1 MPIVK
6 ILKVSPYSD
15 SKRIDQHLTNL
26 LPLSRTAVQRLL
38 KLNLITVNNE
48 TVKANYKIRPDDEI
62 RIEIPGPTPLPL
74 QPEAISLD
82 IVYEDEHLLIVN
94 KPSGMV
100 VHPSPGHYSGTLV
113 HALLHHCKDLKGIGG
128 RERPG
133 IVHRLD
139 KDTSGVLVVA
149 KSDLVHRHLSNQFKD
164 RTVNKVY
171 VALVQ
176 GVMKKNRGE
185 IDLPIGRDTRDR
197 KKFSSRTVKPKHAK
211 TIFRV
216 LKRFKDATLVE
227 LKPETGRTHQLRVHL
242 AHLNHPVAGDS
253 FYGGRGYSKIGG
265 VKIERLMLHAMK
277 LGIIHPITGK
287 YMEFEPPLPAAM
299 KKIIECFNGQNQQNN
314 SKINY

>member
-6 ILKVSPYSD
+6 ILRVSPYSD
-15 SKRIDQHLTNL
+15 AKRIDQYVTNL
-26 LPLSRTAVQRLL
+26 LPLSRTTVQKLL
-38 KLNLITVNNE
+38 KLKLITVNSE
-48 TVKANYKIRPDDEI
+48 PVKANYKIRPDDEI
-62 RIEIPGPTPLPL
+62 KIEIPGPTPLPL
-74 QPEAISLD
+74 EPEAIPIN

-139 KDTSGVLVVA
+139 KDTSGVLVIA
-149 KSDLVHRHLSNQFKD
+149 KSDLVHRHLSKQFKD

-171 VALVQ
+171 IALVQ

-185 IDLPIGRDTRDR
+185 IDLPIGRDTKDR
-197 KKFSSRTVKPKHAK
+197 KKFSSRTIKPKHAK
-211 TIFRV
+211 TLYRV
-216 LKRFKDATLVE
+216 IKRFKNASLLE
-227 LKPETGRTHQLRVHL
+227 LRPETGRTHQLRVHL

-253 FYGGRGYSKIGG
+253 FYGGRGYSKLGNIM
-265 VKIERLMLHAMK
+265 IDRLMLHAMR
-277 LGIIHPITGK
+277 LGFTHPVTGK
-287 YMEFEPPLPAAM
+287 YMEFEPPLPDNM
-299 KKIIECFNGQNQQNN
+299 KIILERFSGQL
-314 SKINY
+314 SAK

>member
-15 SKRIDQHLTNL
+15 SKRIDQYLTNL

-38 KLNLITVNNE
+38 KLNLITVNKE
-48 TVKANYKIRPDDEI
+48 SVKANYKTRPDDEI

-74 QPEAISLD
+74 EPEAISLD

-100 VHPSPGHYSGTLV
+100 VHPAPGHYSGTLV

-139 KDTSGVLVVA
+139 KDTSGVIVIA
-149 KSDLVHRHLSNQFKD
+149 KSDLVHRHLSKQFKE

-171 VALVQ
+171 IALVQ

-185 IDLPIGRDTRDR
+185 IDLPIGRDTKDR

-211 TIFRV
+211 TLFRV
-216 LKRFKDATLVE
+216 IKRFKDATLLE

-277 LGIIHPITGK
+277 LGLTHPVTGK
-287 YMEFEPPLPAAM
+287 YMEFEPPLPDEM
-299 KKIIECFNGQNQQNN
+299 KKIIECFNGQQIE
-314 SKINY
+314 K

>member
-15 SKRIDQHLTNL
+15 SKRIDQYLTNL

-38 KLNLITVNNE
+38 KLNLITVNKE
-48 TVKANYKIRPDDEI
+48 SVKANYKTRPDDEI

-74 QPEAISLD
+74 EPEAISLD

-100 VHPSPGHYSGTLV
+100 VHPAPGHYSGTLV
-113 HALLHHCKDLKGIGG
+113 HALLHHCKDLKGIGV
-128 RERPG
+128 RDRPG
-133 IVHRLD
+133 IVHMLD
-139 KDTSGVLVVA
+139 KDTSGVIVIA
-149 KSDLVHRHLSNQFKD
+149 KSDLVHRHLSKQFKD

-171 VALVQ
+171 IALVQ

-185 IDLPIGRDTRDR
+185 IDLPIGRDTKDR

-211 TIFRV
+211 TLFRV
-216 LKRFKDATLVE
+216 IKRFKDATLLE

-277 LGIIHPITGK
+277 LGLTHPVTGK
-287 YMEFEPPLPAAM
+287 YMEFEPPLPDEM
-299 KKIIECFNGQNQQNN
+299 KKIIECFNGQQIE
-314 SKINY
+314 K

>member
-15 SKRIDQHLTNL
+15 SKRIDHYLTNL
-26 LPLSRTAVQRLL
+26 LPHSRTTVQRLL

-82 IVYEDEHLLIVN
+82 IVYEDEHFLIVN

-149 KSDLVHRHLSNQFKD
+149 KSDLVHRHLSNQFKE

-171 VALVQ
+171 IALVQ

-197 KKFSSRTVKPKHAK
+197 KKFSSRTVKPKNAK
-211 TIFRV
+211 TIFSV
-216 LKRFKDATLVE
+216 LKRFKDATLLE

-242 AHLNHPVAGDS
+242 SHLNHPVAGDS

-277 LGIIHPITGK
+277 LGITHPVTGK
-287 YMEFEPPLPAAM
+287 YMEFEPPIPADM
-299 KKIIECFNGQNQQNN
+299 KKIIECFNGQQIV
-314 SKINY
+314 K

>member
-15 SKRIDQHLTNL
+15 PKRIDQYLTNL

-74 QPEAISLD
+74 QPEAIPLD

-113 HALLHHCKDLKGIGG
+113 HALLHHCQDLKGIGG

-171 VALVQ
+171 IALVQ

-185 IDLPIGRDTRDR
+185 IDLPIGRDTKDR

-216 LKRFKDATLVE
+216 LKRFKDATLLE

-242 AHLNHPVAGDS
+242 SHLNHPVAGDS

-277 LGIIHPITGK
+277 LGITHPVTGK
-287 YMEFEPPLPAAM
+287 YMEFEPPLPAGI
-299 KKIIECFNGQNQQNN
+299 KKIIECFNGQH
-314 SKINY
+314 

>member
-15 SKRIDQHLTNL
+15 SKRIDQYITNL
-26 LPLSRTAVQRLL
+26 LPFSRTAIQKLL
-38 KLNLITVNNE
+38 KLNLITVNSE
-48 TVKANYKIRPDDEI
+48 TVKTNYKVRPDDEI

-74 QPEAISLD
+74 QPEDISID

-113 HALLHHCKDLKGIGG
+113 HALLHHCKDLTGIGG

-139 KDTSGVLVVA
+139 KDTSGVLVIA
-149 KSDLVHRHLSNQFKD
+149 KSDPVHRHLSNQFKQ
-164 RTVNKVY
+164 RTVLKVY
-171 VALVQ
+171 IALVH

-197 KKFSSRTVKPKHAK
+197 KKFSSRTVNPKHAK
-211 TIFRV
+211 TFFRV
-216 LKRFKDATLVE
+216 LKRFKNATLLE

-242 AHLNHPVAGDS
+242 SHLHHPVAGDS
-253 FYGGRGYSKIGG
+253 FYGGRGYSNIGS
-265 VKIERLMLHAMK
+265 VKIDRLMLHAMK
-277 LGIIHPITGK
+277 LGFIHPVTEK
-287 YMEFEPPLPAAM
+287 YMEFEPPLPAGM
-299 KKIIECFNGQNQQNN
+299 KDIIECFNGQNQ
-314 SKINY
+314 

>member
-15 SKRIDQHLTNL
+15 SKRIDQYLTNI
-26 LPLSRTAVQRLL
+26 LPLSRTAVQKLL
-38 KLNLITVNNE
+38 KLNHITVNNE

-74 QPEAISLD
+74 QAEAISLD

-128 RERPG
+128 RERPV
-133 IVHRLD
+133 IVHRLY

-171 VALVQ
+171 IALVQ

-185 IDLPIGRDTRDR
+185 IDLPIGRDTKDR

-242 AHLNHPVAGDS
+242 SHLNHPVAGDS

-277 LGIIHPITGK
+277 LGITHPVTGK

-299 KKIIECFNGQNQQNN
+299 KKIIECFNGQH
-314 SKINY
+314 